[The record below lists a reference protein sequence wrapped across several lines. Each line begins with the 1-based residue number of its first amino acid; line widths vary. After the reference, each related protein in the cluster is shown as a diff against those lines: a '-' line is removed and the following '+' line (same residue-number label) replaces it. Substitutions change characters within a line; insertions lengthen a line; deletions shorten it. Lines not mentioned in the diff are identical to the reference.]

1 MSYTTLDRAAAGA
14 AEERLILGHP
24 RGLFVLFF
32 TELWERFNFY
42 GMRALLIFYFMD
54 TFAFNRTQASESY
67 GAYNG
72 LVYATPLLGGMLAD
86 RIIGYRRSIILGAI
100 LMGLGEFGLTFAG
113 FGIIPKN
120 ALTVFASLA
129 LIIVGNGFFK
139 PNISTLVG
147 KLYPQGDPRRD
158 GAFTIF
164 YMGINIGAFLAPI
177 LCGQIGQKYGFHYGF
192 GLAGIGMVLG
202 LIIFVLGK
210 RILGD
215 HGLPPNDQVLSASSP
230 IGIPNGMAVYLGAI
244 LLVPI
249 AAFLVSKPDIVIHW
263 AAPAVGICFLAYI
276 LWEAAKGTHAERVGI
291 FAALIL
297 SFFSIVFWACFEQA
311 GSSMN
316 LFTESCVDRKVFGYE
331 IEASV
336 FQFVNAA
343 FIVLFA
349 PFFSWLWIKLGKMNR
364 EPSSPV
370 KFGLALLQ
378 VGIGFIALVI
388 GAKHA
393 VGGAKASLIWLF
405 LAYFFHTTGELC
417 LSPVGLSMITKL
429 SPARI
434 GGLMMGFWFLC
445 TAFAHLLGGVIAGM
459 TGGKGGFEP
468 VFRAIVIFAC
478 ASGVLLLIL
487 SPLIKKWERIKLAS
501 HHETE
506 PAAVP
511 VGPDA
516 ATAKKKP

>member
-1 MSYTTLDRAAAGA
+1 MSQVS
-14 AEERLILGHP
+14 ERQILGHP
-24 RGLFVLFF
+24 SGLFVLFF

-54 TFAFNRTQASESY
+54 TFAFNRTEASESY

-86 RIIGYRRSIILGAI
+86 KIIGYRRSIILGAI
-100 LMGLGEFGLTFAG
+100 LMGLGEFGLCFAG

-120 ALTVFASLA
+120 SYTVFMSLA
-129 LIIVGNGFFK
+129 LIIMGNGFFK

-147 KLYPQGDPRRD
+147 KLYRQGDPRRD

-192 GLAGIGMVLG
+192 GLAGLGMVLG

-210 RILGD
+210 KILGD
-215 HGLPPNDQVLSASSP
+215 HGLPPNHAALANKSLGVV
-230 IGIPNGMAVYLGAI
+230 PNGIAVYIGAF
-244 LLVPI
+244 LLVPL
-249 AAFLVSKPDIVIHW
+249 AAFLVSKPDIVIKW
-263 AAPAVGICFLAYI
+263 AAPVVGGAFLVYI
-276 LWEAAKGTHAERVGI
+276 LWEAARGNHAERVGI

-316 LFTESCVDRKVFGYE
+316 LFTESHVNRTVFGRT

-343 FIVLFA
+343 FIVLLA
-349 PFFSWLWIKLGKMNR
+349 PLFSWLWTRLGR
-364 EPSSPV
+364 AGLEPSSPV
-370 KFGLALLQ
+370 KFGLALIQ
-378 VGIGFIALVI
+378 VGVGFIALVI
-388 GAKHA
+388 AA
-393 VGGAKASLIWLF
+393 NQATGGAKAALILLF

-429 SPARI
+429 VPARM

-445 TAFAHLLGGVIAGM
+445 TAFAHLLGGVISGM
-459 TGGKGGFEP
+459 TGKAAGFGP
-468 VFRAIVIFAC
+468 VFQGIVYFAC
-478 ASGVLLLIL
+478 ASGVVLLIL

-501 HHETE
+501 HHEPAPSGFPVLTE
-506 PAAVP
+506 PTATEKAAVK
-511 VGPDA
+511 
-516 ATAKKKP
+516 TRR

>member
-1 MSYTTLDRAAAGA
+1 MSNATLNPAS
-14 AEERLILGHP
+14 EKQFLGHP
-24 RGLFVLFF
+24 VGLFVLFF

-42 GMRALLIFYFMD
+42 GMRALLIFYFID
-54 TFAFNRTQASESY
+54 TFGFDRTRASESY

-86 RIIGYRRSIILGAI
+86 KIIGYRRSIILGAI
-100 LMGLGEFGLTFAG
+100 LMGLGEFGLTLAG
-113 FGIIPKN
+113 FGVIPKN
-120 ALTVFASLA
+120 FTTVYASLA
-129 LIIVGNGFFK
+129 FIIVGNGFFK

-147 KLYPQGDPRRD
+147 KLYPQGDKRRD

-177 LCGQIGQKYGFHYGF
+177 FCGQIGQHYGFHYGF
-192 GLAGIGMVLG
+192 GLAGLGMVLG
-202 LIIFVLGK
+202 LVIFLYGK

-215 HGLPPNDQVLSASSP
+215 HGLPPNRQVLSAKSP
-230 IGIPNGMAVYLGAI
+230 VGIPNGMAVYVGAF
-244 LLVPI
+244 LLVPL
-249 AAFLVSKPDIVIHW
+249 AAILVSKPDIVIHY
-263 AAPAVGICFLAYI
+263 AAPVVGVCFLAYI
-276 LWEAAKGTHAERVGI
+276 LWEAVRGTHAERVGI

-316 LFTESCVDRKVFGYE
+316 LFTESHVNRKVFGYE

-343 FIVLFA
+343 FIVLLA
-349 PFFSWLWIKLGKMNR
+349 PLFSWLWIKLGKMNL

-370 KFGLALLQ
+370 KFGLALIQ
-378 VGIGFIALVI
+378 VGLGFIALVV
-388 GAKHA
+388 AA
-393 VGGAKASLIWLF
+393 TQATGGAKASLIWLF
-405 LAYFFHTTGELC
+405 LAYFLHTTGELC

-429 SPARI
+429 APARI

-445 TAFAHLLGGVIAGM
+445 TAFAHLIGGVISGM
-459 TGGKGGFEP
+459 TGKQAGFEP
-468 VFRAIVIFAC
+468 VFRMIVYFAC
-478 ASGVLLLIL
+478 ASGVVLLIL

-501 HHETE
+501 HHE
-506 PAAVP
+506 P
-511 VGPDA
+511 
-516 ATAKKKP
+516 